1 MTFLY
6 PLGLLGLLGI
16 PVLVL
21 IYVIKSKYTE
31 QTVSSTYLWK
41 LSERFLKK
49 KNPLSRLTGLISL
62 ILQILCV
69 LAISLTIAH
78 PVLTVPG
85 AARDYCFILDG
96 TGSMQMQHADGA
108 TRYEAGKQRIA
119 DMITQAADGSTFTLI
134 HVSDKT
140 STVFEQT
147 ENKDAAKTLLAGLSC
162 SCSDTALADAQAVAQ
177 AYFSKNSGADVYLVT
192 DRGYQMHENI
202 ELIRVCDE
210 SAQNYALDRVTYTVQ
225 GEMVMVTG
233 YVTSYRSDATLTLEL
248 YADDGEQALTS
259 GTVVTKREKA
269 TPFSLSAKIAEF
281 TSLCV
286 RIANTDVLESD
297 NSVTLF
303 DLQSDAAYK
312 ILLVSDRPFFI
323 EAALGAVGKTNVT
336 VKSTEEYANDIGY
349 GLYVFDTFVPE
360 SMPGDGAV
368 WMINPLSS
376 ADDLGFSVQGE
387 VSMPEAGVLELSTD
401 SSSMVQMLTR
411 DMVGEEIHLTG
422 YVKCGMY
429 RKFATLL
436 SYEGNPAVFA
446 GTTAYGNRLAVFA
459 FDLHDSNI
467 AMRMDFVM
475 LVRNLADY
483 SFPAVLEQNSFT
495 CGDEVQINLLANT
508 ESIRVDSPTGQV
520 QYLGCE
526 SPVAS
531 FVPTEAGTYTV
542 TITVGGSPRTMYL
555 HAAVPEAERNPV
567 VAEKQLSLIGTAT
580 EGGFDGRYDALIP
593 VFIFLALLFA
603 ADWVVYCYEK
613 YQLR

>member
-16 PVLVL
+16 PVLII
-21 IYVIKSKYTE
+21 IYIIKSKYTE

-69 LAISLTIAH
+69 LTISLTIAH

-96 TGSMQMQHADGA
+96 TGSMQMQHADGM
-108 TRYEAGKQRIA
+108 TRYEVGKQHIA
-119 DMITQAADGSTFTLI
+119 DMIADAADGSTFTLI

-147 ENKDAAKTLLAGLSC
+147 ENKDAAQALLSGLTC

-177 AYFSKNSGADVYLVT
+177 AYFAKNSGTQVYLVT
-192 DRGYQMHENI
+192 DRGYQTHDNI
-202 ELIRVCDE
+202 NLVRVCDE
-210 SAQNYALDRVTYTVQ
+210 SGQNYALDGVSYTVQ
-225 GEMVMVTG
+225 GETVTVSG

-248 YADDGEQALTS
+248 YADGGDTVLAS

-269 TPFSLSAKIAEF
+269 TPFQLSAKIAEF
-281 TSLCV
+281 TSLRV
-286 RIANTDVLESD
+286 QIAGTDVLTSD
-297 NSVTLF
+297 SSVTLF

-312 ILLVSDRPFFI
+312 ILLVSDRPFFMQSV
-323 EAALGAVGKTNVT
+323 LGAVGKTNIT
-336 VKSTEEYANDIGY
+336 VKSTEEYENDLGY
-349 GLYVFDTFVPE
+349 GLYIFDTF
-360 SMPGDGAV
+360 MPATMPLDGAI
-368 WMINPLSS
+368 WLINPLSS

-387 VSMPEAGVLELSTD
+387 VTLSEAGVMELSRD
-401 SSSMVQMLTR
+401 STSLVQALTR
-411 DMVGEEIHLTG
+411 DMTGEEIHLTG
-422 YVKCGMY
+422 FVKCGMY

-436 SYEGNPAVFA
+436 SYEGNPLTFA
-446 GTTAYGNRLAVFA
+446 GTTAHGNRLCVFA
-459 FDLHDSNI
+459 FDLHNSNI

-475 LVRNLADY
+475 LVRNLAEY

-508 ESIRVDSPTGQV
+508 ESVRVDAPSGQV
-520 QYLGCE
+520 QYLGVE
-526 SPVAS
+526 GAVVS
-531 FVPTEAGTYTV
+531 FVPTEAGVYTV
-542 TITVGGSPRTMYL
+542 TVRVGGSPRTFYL
-555 HAAVPEAERNPV
+555 YAAMPLAERNPV
-567 VAEKQLSLIGTAT
+567 VAEKQLSLTGTAT
-580 EGGFDGRYDALIP
+580 EGGFDGRFDALIP
-593 VFIFLALLFA
+593 VFILLALLFA

>member
-16 PVLVL
+16 PVLII
-21 IYVIKSKYTE
+21 IYIIKSKYTE

-62 ILQILCV
+62 ILQILAV

-96 TGSMQMQHADGA
+96 TGSMQMQHADGM
-108 TRYEAGKQRIA
+108 TRFEVGKQQIA
-119 DMITQAADGSTFTLI
+119 DMIADAADGSTFTLI
-134 HVSDKT
+134 CVAEQT

-147 ENKDAAKTLLAGLSC
+147 ENKQAAQTLLEGLSC
-162 SCSDTALADAQAVAQ
+162 SYADTALADAHAAAQ
-177 AYFSKNSGADVYLVT
+177 AYFAKNSGADVYLVT
-192 DRGYQMHENI
+192 DRGYQTHENI
-202 ELIRVCDE
+202 TLIRLCDE
-210 SAQNYALDRVTYTVQ
+210 SAQNYALDGVSYTVQ
-225 GEMVMVTG
+225 GETVTVSG

-248 YADDGEQALTS
+248 YADDAEQSIATS
-259 GTVVTKREKA
+259 TVVTKREKA
-269 TPFSLSAKIAEF
+269 TPFQLTAKISEF
-281 TSLCV
+281 ASLCV
-286 RIANTDVLESD
+286 RIANPDALESD
-297 NSVTLF
+297 NSVVLF

-323 EAALGAVGKTNVT
+323 EAALGAVGKTNIEVR
-336 VKSTEEYANDIGY
+336 STEEYAGELGY
-349 GLYVFDTFVPE
+349 GLYIFDTFTPAT
-360 SMPGDGAV
+360 MPLDGAI
-368 WMINPLSS
+368 WLINPQAS

-387 VSMPEAGVLELSTD
+387 VTLPEAGVLQLSGD
-401 SSSMVQMLTR
+401 STSMVQMLTR

-422 YVKCGMY
+422 FVKCGMY

-436 SYEGNPAVFA
+436 SFEGNPVVFA
-446 GTTAYGNRLAVFA
+446 GTTAYGNRLCVFA
-459 FDLHDSNI
+459 FDLHHSNI
-467 AMRMDFVM
+467 TMRMDFIM
-475 LVRNLADY
+475 LMRNLAEY
-483 SFPAVLEQNSFT
+483 SFPAVLEQNSFI

-508 ESIRVDSPTGQV
+508 ESIRIDSPSGQV

-526 SPVAS
+526 SAVAS
-531 FVPTEAGTYTV
+531 FVPTEAGVYTV
-542 TITVGGSPRTMYL
+542 TVTVGGSARTFYL
-555 HAAVPEAERNPV
+555 HAAVPLAERNPV
-567 VAEKQLSLIGTAT
+567 VAEKQLNLTGTAT
-580 EGGFDGRYDALIP
+580 EGGFDGRYDALILM
-593 VFIFLALLFA
+593 FILLSLLFA

>member
-16 PVLVL
+16 PVLVI
-21 IYVIKSKYTE
+21 IYIIKSKYTE

-49 KNPLSRLTGLISL
+49 KNPFSRLTGLISL

-96 TGSMQMQHADGA
+96 TGSMQMMHEEGM
-108 TRYEAGKQRIA
+108 TRYEVGKQRISEIIN
-119 DMITQAADGSTFTLI
+119 DAADGSTFTLI

-147 ENKDAAKTLLAGLSC
+147 ENKDAAKALLSGLAC
-162 SCSDTALADAQAVAQ
+162 SYSDTSLADAQAVAQ
-177 AYFSKNSGADVYLVT
+177 AYFLENSGTEVYLVT
-192 DRGYQMHENI
+192 DRGYQTHDNI
-202 ELIRVCDE
+202 TTVRVCDE
-210 SAQNYALDRVTYTVQ
+210 SAQNYALDQVSYTVQ
-225 GEMVMVTG
+225 GETVNVSG
-233 YVTSYRSDATLTLEL
+233 YVTSYRSDAVLTLEL
-248 YADDGEQALTS
+248 YADDAAQPLAS

-269 TPFSLSAKIAEF
+269 TPFQLTAKISDFA
-281 TSLCV
+281 SLRV
-286 RIANTDVLESD
+286 QIANPDVLASD
-297 NSVTLF
+297 SSVTLF

-323 EAALGAVGKTNVT
+323 ESALGAVGKTNIE
-336 VKSTEEYANDIGY
+336 VKSTEEYANDLGY
-349 GLYVFDTFVPE
+349 GLYIFDTFMPT
-360 SMPGDGAV
+360 SMPLDGAI
-368 WMINPLSS
+368 WLINPLSS

-387 VSMPEAGVLELSTD
+387 VSLPEAGVLELSGD
-401 SSSMVQMLTR
+401 STSMVQTLTR
-411 DMVGEEIHLTG
+411 DMTGEEIHVTG
-422 YVKCGMY
+422 FVKCGMY

-436 SYEGNPAVFA
+436 TYKGNPVVFA
-446 GTTAYGNRLAVFA
+446 GTTAYGNRLCVFA
-459 FDLHDSNI
+459 FDLHNSNI

-475 LVRNLADY
+475 LVRNLAEY
-483 SFPAVLEQNSFT
+483 SFPAVLEQNNFA

-508 ESIRVDSPTGQV
+508 ESVRVDFPSGQV
-520 QYLGCE
+520 QYLGVE
-526 SPVAS
+526 GAVAS
-531 FVPTEAGTYTV
+531 FVPTQAGVYTV
-542 TITVGGSPRTMYL
+542 TVTVGGSPRTFYL
-555 HAAVPEAERNPV
+555 HAAVPSAERNPV
-567 VAEKQLSLIGTAT
+567 VAEKQLSLTGEAT
-580 EGGFDGRYDALIP
+580 EGGFDGRFDALIP
-593 VFIFLALLFA
+593 VFILLALLFA